1 MRRPLA
7 IAVSALVLTACS
19 HGTLEPPYHRPA
31 LPVPP
36 AFPTEAPYAQQAP
49 GARPAS
55 WQSVFTGPKLQ
66 RLITLALAQ
75 NRDLRSA
82 VAQTEASRA
91 QFHAQR
97 AALFP
102 TVNGTASAQY
112 GQEYI
117 NLPPQLGINPDFS
130 ITEYQ
135 LGLGTTSY
143 QVDLFGK
150 IRSQTRAAFEQYVA
164 TREGQLNVEITVA
177 ANVAADWLTMA
188 GDESLLEVSRETLDA
203 GQQSLNLTQSRLANG
218 VGTGLDVAQAQT
230 IVQQARADIGRYE
243 TQVAQDLDALQ
254 LAVGAPIPVEL
265 RPTDLDDPSAALPVI
280 PGALQSSVLLR
291 RPDVLQAEDQLR
303 SANANIGAARAAF
316 FPSISLTGSVGTAS
330 ASLAQLFA
338 PPTMIWQFT
347 PTVTLPIFTG
357 GLNRANLAYAK
368 AEDRLAVAQY
378 EKAIQTAFREVA
390 DALAVQGRIDERI
403 AAQQGL
409 VAASAE
415 SLRLS
420 TALYERGEDTYLDV
434 LTAQRTL
441 FVAQQ
446 ALISLQV
453 LAKTN
458 IVTLYQVLGG
468 GFA

>member
-1 MRRPLA
+1 MKRALA
-7 IAVSALVLTACS
+7 GVVGALCLAACS
-19 HGTLEPPYHRPA
+19 HGTLEPPYRRPA
-31 LPVPP
+31 LPVP
-36 AFPTEAPYAQQAP
+36 ATLPTEPPFAQQAP
-49 GARPAS
+49 GATPAS
-55 WQSVFTGPKLQ
+55 WQTVFTGPKLQ

-75 NRDLRSA
+75 NRDLRAA
-82 VAQTEASRA
+82 VAQTLASRA
-91 QFHAQR
+91 QFHVQR

-102 TVNGTASAQY
+102 TVNASATATY
-112 GQEYI
+112 GQQYI

-135 LGLGTTSY
+135 LSLGTASY
-143 QVDLFGK
+143 QLDLFGK

-188 GDESLLEVSRETLDA
+188 SDESLLEVSRQTLAA
-203 GQQSLNLTQSRLANG
+203 GDESLALTQQRLTNG
-218 VGTGLDVAQAQT
+218 VGTALDVANAQT
-230 IVQQARADIGRYE
+230 VVQQARADIGRYE
-243 TQVAQDLDALQ
+243 TQVAEDLDALQ
-254 LAVGAPIPVEL
+254 LVVGAPIPMEL
-265 RPTDLDDPSAALPVI
+265 RPTDLDDPNAAFPVV

-303 SANANIGAARAAF
+303 ADNANIGAARAAF
-316 FPSISLTGSVGTAS
+316 FPSISLTASGGTAS
-330 ASLAQLFA
+330 ASLANLFA
-338 PPTMIWQFT
+338 PPTLVWQFV

-368 AEDRLAVAQY
+368 AEDQLAVAQY

-390 DALAVQGRIDERI
+390 DALAIQGRIDQRI
-403 AAQQGL
+403 TAQEGL
-409 VAASAE
+409 VAAAAE

-420 TALYERGEDTYLDV
+420 TALYEHGQDTYLDV
-434 LTAQRTL
+434 LTARRTL
-441 FVAQQ
+441 YSAQQ
-446 ALISLQV
+446 ALITLQL

>member
-1 MRRPLA
+1 VRRSIACALA
-7 IAVSALVLTACS
+7 TLSLAACS

-36 AFPTEAPYAQQAP
+36 TFPTEQPYLQQAP
-49 GARPAS
+49 NATPAT
-55 WQSVFTGPKLQ
+55 WQTVFTGPKLQ

-75 NRDLRSA
+75 NRDLRVA
-82 VAQTEASRA
+82 VEQVEASRA
-91 QFHAQR
+91 QFHGQR

-102 TVNGTASAQY
+102 TVNATASALY
-112 GQEYI
+112 EREYI
-117 NLPPQLGINPDFS
+117 NLPAQFGARDFRV
-130 ITEYQ
+130 TEYQ

-143 QVDLFGK
+143 QVDLFGR
-150 IRSQTRAAFEQYVA
+150 IRSLTRAAFLQYVA
-164 TREGQLNVEITVA
+164 TREGERNVEITVA
-177 ANVAADWLTMA
+177 ASVASDWLTMA
-188 GDESLLEVSRETLDA
+188 ADESLLKVSQETLA
-203 GQQSLNLTQSRLANG
+203 TGEQSLQLTQSRLNNG

-254 LAVGAPIPVEL
+254 LAVGAPIPADL
-265 RPTDLDDPSAALPVI
+265 RPTDLDDPNANLPVV

-303 SANANIGAARAAF
+303 AANANIGAARAAF
-316 FPSISLTGSVGTAS
+316 FPSISLTGSGGTAS
-330 ASLAQLFA
+330 ASLANLFA
-338 PPTMIWQFT
+338 PQTMIWQFA
-347 PTVTLPIFTG
+347 PTITLPIFTG

-368 AEDRLAVAQY
+368 AEDHVAVDQY
-378 EKAIQTAFREVA
+378 EKSIQTAFREVS

-403 AAQQGL
+403 SATQGL
-409 VAASAE
+409 VAAAAD

-434 LTAQRTL
+434 LNAQRTL
-441 FVAQQ
+441 FVAQES
-446 ALISLQV
+446 LITLQL

>member
-1 MRRPLA
+1 VRRPASFALA
-7 IAVSALVLTACS
+7 ALILAACS
-19 HGTLEPPYHRPA
+19 HGTLEPPYRRPA

-36 AFPTEAPYAQQAP
+36 AFPTEAPFAQQAP
-49 GARPAS
+49 DATPAS
-55 WQSVFTGPKLQ
+55 WQTVFTGPKLQ

-75 NRDLRSA
+75 NRDLRAA
-82 VAQTEASRA
+82 VAQTLASRA
-91 QFHAQR
+91 QFHSQR

-102 TVNGTASAQY
+102 TVNATASATY

-117 NLPPQLGINPDFS
+117 TLPPQLGINPDFS

-135 LGLGTTSY
+135 LGLGATSY
-143 QVDLFGK
+143 QLDLFGK
-150 IRSQTRAAFEQYVA
+150 IRSLTRAAFEQYVA
-164 TREGQLNVEITVA
+164 TREGQRNVEITVA
-177 ANVAADWLTMA
+177 AEVAADWLTMA
-188 GDESLLEVSRETLDA
+188 SDESLVKVSRETLEA
-203 GQQSLNLTQSRLANG
+203 GEQSLQLTESRLANG

-243 TQVAQDLDALQ
+243 TAVAQDLDALQ
-254 LAVGAPIPVEL
+254 LAVGAPVPIEL
-265 RPTDLDDPSAALPVI
+265 RPTDLDDPSAALPVV
-280 PGALQSSVLLR
+280 PGALNSTVLLR

-316 FPSISLTGSVGTAS
+316 FPSISLTGTTGTAS
-330 ASLAQLFA
+330 ASLVGLFA
-338 PPTMIWQFT
+338 PATMVWQFG

-368 AEDRLAVAQY
+368 AEDQLAVAQY
-378 EKAIQTAFREVA
+378 EKAIQSAFREVN

-403 AAQQGL
+403 TAEQGL
-409 VAASAE
+409 VAAAEE

-434 LTAQRTL
+434 LNARRTL
-441 FVAQQ
+441 FAAQE
-446 ALISLQV
+446 ALISLQL

-458 IVTLYQVLGG
+458 IVSLYQALGG

>member
-1 MRRPLA
+1 MKRVLA
-7 IAVSALVLTACS
+7 GAAAALNLAACS
-19 HGTLEPPYHRPA
+19 HGTLEPPYRRPV
-31 LPVPP
+31 LPVQP

-49 GARPAS
+49 GAAPAS
-55 WQSVFTGPKLQ
+55 WQTVFTGPKLQ

-75 NRDLRSA
+75 NRDLRTA
-82 VAQTEASRA
+82 VAQTEAARA
-91 QFHAQR
+91 QFHSQR

-102 TVNGTASAQY
+102 TVNATAAAQY

-135 LGLGTTSY
+135 LGLGATSY
-143 QVDLFGK
+143 QLDLFGK

-164 TREGQLNVEITVA
+164 TKEGQLNVEITVA

-188 GDESLLEVSRETLDA
+188 SDKSLLEVSRETLEA
-203 GQQSLNLTQSRLANG
+203 GEKSLQLTESRLTNG

-243 TQVAQDLDALQ
+243 TQIAQDLDALQ
-254 LAVGAPIPVEL
+254 LVVGAPVPMEL
-265 RPTDLDDPSAALPVI
+265 RPTDLDDPSATLPVV
-280 PGALQSSVLLR
+280 PGALKSTVLLR

-316 FPSISLTGSVGTAS
+316 FPSISLTGTAGTAS
-330 ASLAQLFA
+330 ASLANLFA
-338 PPTMIWQFT
+338 PPTMVWQFA

-378 EKAIQTAFREVA
+378 EKAIQSAFREVN

-403 AAQQGL
+403 TAEQGL
-409 VAASAE
+409 VAAADE

-434 LTAQRTL
+434 LSAQRTL
-441 FVAQQ
+441 FTAQQ
-446 ALISLQV
+446 ALISLQL